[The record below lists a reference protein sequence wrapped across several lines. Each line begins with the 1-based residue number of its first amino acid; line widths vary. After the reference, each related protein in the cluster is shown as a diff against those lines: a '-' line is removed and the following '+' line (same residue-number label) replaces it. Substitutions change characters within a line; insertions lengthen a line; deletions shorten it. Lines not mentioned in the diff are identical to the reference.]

1 MNLLWNTSVDV
12 PLLLQTFLL
21 SCCTILQWLT
31 VKQSLYQEVVW
42 FLSCNIFRKQRL
54 CDICITNF
62 EEIKITLAARGL
74 NYINFFYNLTIKNN
88 RKTKKYINALS
99 ILFLGMFRPFV
110 EVNIVGPNLN
120 GKRRKNSTRS
130 KNNNWSPTY
139 NETFVL

>member
-1 MNLLWNTSVDV
+1 MILVM
-12 PLLLQTFLL
+12 QT
-21 SCCTILQWLT
+21 
-31 VKQSLYQEVVW
+31 
-42 FLSCNIFRKQRL
+42 L
-54 CDICITNF
+54 CDICITDLKHY
-62 EEIKITLAARGL
+62 EYLREMEKIYQM
-74 NYINFFYNLTIKNN
+74 NV
-88 RKTKKYINALS
+88 LS